1 MSRFAAGRKYTRLV
15 HQLSF
20 LPFPQTVNLCL
31 LTPYLIIAVPAEPW
45 KGLDHAVRGGSGPG
59 LSSFCILRMLKK
71 VTLFLSVL
79 KVPS

>member
-1 MSRFAAGRKYTRLV
+1 MST
-15 HQLSF
+15 HS
-20 LPFPQTVNLCL
+20 L
-31 LTPYLIIAVPAEPW
+31 LDHSSASRTKE
-45 KGLDHAVRGGSGPG
+45 GTLDHAVRGGSGPG